1 MVDGGAA
8 ALPGWWCWLGAS
20 SCGWRR
26 VTMAPGRS
34 RRALVLLA
42 LASTV
47 VPSLQQEGLT
57 NPHTGLPLAP
67 FTGEP
72 FAQHG
77 MQTSPNGIP
86 PAAAWRD
93 LGEGMKRHCFGF
105 CGGGAGQGRG
115 PCGDNGMYS
124 IALCGGSAGP
134 TEHVITLNA
143 SEAGVSSDYTAVL
156 EAIACPVR
164 HRSPLPAFP
173 AWVH

>member
-1 MVDGGAA
+1 M
-8 ALPGWWCWLGAS
+8 
-20 SCGWRR
+20 
-26 VTMAPGRS
+26 TPGRL